1 MTRFPHLNYVRQVR
15 KFLLSRVRP
24 GKVYEPHVED
34 THQRLEA
41 LLPLMDKAVKFLLPP
56 DGRTLNDPELRALDR
71 DVGLHLPYPCIALE
85 FSGESGKVL
94 LLAEEEDDVIRLRCV
109 AGLLVPGE
117 GGGQLPLNVWIHY
130 ANGEIRGIIDKPSG
144 LVIDLVVES
153 LVKDV
158 LKADLIASVGIE
170 ANILLNFLNAL
181 ACRNV
186 ATERSDP
193 KIGAKTKDA
202 LPFDSYHVLKLIPPE
217 QLGGSRVTLPSN
229 RRTPREHLRR
239 GHVVRQASGGCYWR
253 NSTVV
258 NAGSAAGRIRKD
270 YLL

>member
-1 MTRFPHLNYVRQVR
+1 MPRFPHLNYVRQVR

-24 GKVYEPHVED
+24 GKVYEPQVE
-34 THQRLEA
+34 TAHLRLEA

-85 FSGESGKVL
+85 FSGEESKVL
-94 LLAEEEDDVIRLRCV
+94 LLAEETNGVIFLRCV
-109 AGLLVPGE
+109 AGFLTSGGRE
-117 GGGQLPLNVWIHY
+117 GQPPANIWIHY
-130 ANGEIRGIIDKPSG
+130 ANGEIHGITDRPSG
-144 LVIDLVVES
+144 LAIDLVVEP
-153 LVKDV
+153 LVEGIV
-158 LKADLIASVGIE
+158 KADLTASVGIE

-186 ATERSDP
+186 TTERSDQ
-193 KIGAKTKDA
+193 KIGAKTKDS
-202 LPFDSYHVLKLIPPE
+202 LPFDSYHVLKLIPPG
-217 QLGGSRVTLPSN
+217 QLGGPRATLPSN
-229 RRTPREHLRR
+229 RRAPREHLRR

-258 NAGSAAGRIRKD
+258 NAGSAAGRIKKD